1 MLSVKL
7 IIRSKCRVWNWRS
20 RNDRGTLSSTP
31 NQEYRLTV
39 ILCKILV
46 EIKYPGKYYYAV
58 YTRNTIN
65 AKQLRE
71 LIEISIYSL
80 DKFMLRKI
88 WQTVN
93 IYTLTIFKY

>member
-7 IIRSKCRVWNWRS
+7 IGRSKCRVWNWRS
-20 RNDRGTLSSTP
+20 RNDRGGLSSTR
-31 NQEYRLTV
+31 NQGHRLTV

-46 EIKYPGKYYYAV
+46 GIKYPGKYYYTV

-71 LIEISIYSL
+71 FIEISVYGL
-80 DKFMLRKI
+80 YKFMLRKI
-88 WQTVN
+88 
-93 IYTLTIFKY
+93 